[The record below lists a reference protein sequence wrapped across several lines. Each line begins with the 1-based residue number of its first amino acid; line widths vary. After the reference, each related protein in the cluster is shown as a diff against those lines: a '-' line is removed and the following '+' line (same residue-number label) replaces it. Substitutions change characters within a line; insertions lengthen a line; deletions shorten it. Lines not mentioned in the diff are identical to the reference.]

1 MASNS
6 RQRTVLIGTTNP
18 AKFARYR
25 RLLRDA
31 LGTRAAHIVS
41 PSDIACHLHI
51 VEDGQTAEDN
61 ARKKARGYAEA
72 SGLATLAVDEALSIA
87 GLRDEDQPGLHVRR
101 YGGREKT
108 DEELVRLLLERTQ
121 HVAHSE
127 RAAIWAWAICLVVPR
142 SGEYVE
148 EVTVHDGLAAEV
160 RTPIPSGYPLSAIM
174 VDQVTGKR
182 VCELTEQE
190 AAVRLSPVREAIDR
204 LVRAAFID
212 TNAS

>member
-1 MASNS
+1 MATSS
-6 RQRTVLIGTTNP
+6 RQRTILIGTTNP

-25 RLLRDA
+25 RLLHDVFD
-31 LGTRAAHIVS
+31 TRAVHIVS
-41 PSDIACHLHI
+41 PSDVACHLHI
-51 VEDGQTAEDN
+51 VEDGQTAGDN
-61 ARKKARGYAEA
+61 ARKKARSYAKA
-72 SGLATLAVDEALSIA
+72 SGFCTLAVDEALAIA
-87 GLRDEDQPGLHVRR
+87 GLRNEDQPSLHVRR
-101 YGGREKT
+101 YGGREQT
-108 DEELVRLLLERTQ
+108 DEELVRLLLEKTQ
-121 HVAHSE
+121 HILQSE
-127 RAAIWAWAICLVVPR
+127 RAAIWTWAICLVVPR